1 MSHFSHPLYS
11 ENEGYFRTQSVLPLP
26 PSAGFP
32 HPLRLEIE
40 DEPRFDPSIHL
51 ELSKPDYVVT
61 FPNIEKRK
69 KAPPV
74 TSNKPSQFA
83 WSGPFQL
90 LSAEGLS
97 VVRSIVSREKHR
109 AVASARGSKQ
119 ALRGLY
125 YSSPFLR
132 DLQNCPQLLS
142 MFEDFVG
149 EPLLPHFCFSNS
161 PQVNF
166 STPGSLTPVDHW
178 HNDSIAYAGVVVI
191 SDMDGMEGGDLELFR
206 GSKELGKKLLKEEK
220 LEKAMVEKVS
230 YENPGKMILTHGSE
244 VLHHVTPVT
253 SDHTRVTLIFG
264 LSPANAFQPP
274 LTILSS
280 MIRVDW
286 ATGVAPYEFY
296 REKAWQTSNA
306 LAHFAE
312 VTPFTKDGSKLA
324 SKLRSVA
331 TELIRA
337 ADLLD
342 GTTEDTIT
350 FFDENKNKEEM
361 DYEREEP

>member
-1 MSHFSHPLYS
+1 M
-11 ENEGYFRTQSVLPLP
+11 G
-26 PSAGFP
+26 
-32 HPLRLEIE
+32 
-40 DEPRFDPSIHL
+40 
-51 ELSKPDYVVT
+51 
-61 FPNIEKRK
+61 
-69 KAPPV
+69 
-74 TSNKPSQFA
+74 
-83 WSGPFQL
+83 
-90 LSAEGLS
+90 
-97 VVRSIVSREKHR
+97 
-109 AVASARGSKQ
+109 ASARGSKQ

-142 MFEDFVG
+142 MFEEFVG

-191 SDMDGMEGGDLELFR
+191 SDMEGMDGGDLELFK
-206 GSKELGKKLLKEEK
+206 GHKDVGKEMLKNGGIEKEL
-220 LEKAMVEKVS
+220 VETVS

-244 VLHHVTPVT
+244 VLHHVTPVL
-253 SDHTRVTLIFG
+253 SDHVRVTLIFG

-296 REKAWQTSNA
+296 REKAWQMSNA
-306 LAHFAE
+306 LAYLAE
-312 VTPFTKDGSKLA
+312 ETLFTRNGETLSK
-324 SKLRSVA
+324 KLRSVSQ
-331 TELIRA
+331 ELTRA

-342 GTTEDTIT
+342 GSASDTIT
-350 FFDENKNKEEM
+350 FFDETKNKEEM
-361 DYEREEP
+361 D

>member
-1 MSHFSHPLYS
+1 MSHYTHPLYS
-11 ENEGYFRTQSVLPLP
+11 ENEGYFCPQSVLPLP
-26 PSAGFP
+26 PRAGFP

-40 DEPRFDPSIHL
+40 DEPKFDPNIHL
-51 ELSKPDYVVT
+51 ELSKPDYIVT
-61 FPNIEKRK
+61 FPHMEKRD

-74 TSNKPSQFA
+74 SSNKPSQFA

-90 LSAEGLS
+90 LSDEGLR

-109 AVASARGSKQ
+109 AVASVRGSKQ
-119 ALRGLY
+119 SLRGLY

-132 DLQNCPQLLS
+132 DLQNCPQLLC
-142 MFEDFVG
+142 MFENLVG

-166 STPGSLTPVDHW
+166 STPGSLTSVDHW

-191 SDMDGMEGGDLELFR
+191 SDMDGMDGGDLELFR
-206 GSKELGKKLLKEEK
+206 GTKELGKQLLKDEK
-220 LEKAMVEKVS
+220 LEKALVETVR

-264 LSPANAFQPP
+264 LSPANAFKPP
-274 LTILSS
+274 LTIFGT
-280 MIRVDW
+280 MVRADW

-306 LAHFAE
+306 LAHFAKM
-312 VTPFTKDGSKLA
+312 TPFTKDGSILA
-324 SKLRSVA
+324 SKLRTVT

-350 FFDENKNKEEM
+350 YFDANKNKEEV
-361 DYEREEP
+361 DFERAES